1 MICDFTMLCNLQ
13 FLNLQECFHMLL
25 FCIITS
31 YCAIHQWYVIA
42 PYCVICNSWIY
53 SNIDYV
59 SWKLQQQEMQ
69 NANLQMQITYCMIAS
84 YVAMNRWCY
93 DISPCSAICYYEFTG
108 IFLSFTFYIIAS
120 YCAINQWCSVIS
132 SCYVMNYGGVGG
144 EDKILVEFQSILCPH
159 FERFSFW

>member
-1 MICDFTMLCNLQ
+1 MWFHHVLQYVIHELTGIFPYVTFLHYCIMLCNKSMICDCTMLCNLQ
-13 FLNLQECFHMLL
+13 FLNLQEHIHMLV

-59 SWKLQQQEMQ
+59 SWQLQQQQMQ

-108 IFLSFTFYIIAS
+108 IFL
-120 YCAINQWCSVIS
+120 
-132 SCYVMNYGGVGG
+132 
-144 EDKILVEFQSILCPH
+144 
-159 FERFSFW
+159 